1 MAVFYEIDIVA
12 HKRSPDFFFIWN
24 VNMAAEL

>member
-12 HKRSPDFFFIWN
+12 HKRSPDFFIWN